1 MIKTLAKNIKGYTLV
16 SILTPLFIILE
27 VILEAFIVYITKDLI
42 NLMNPENGEAIK
54 DLAPIIPIAI
64 QLVVM
69 AFLSLC
75 CGVANGITGARASAG
90 FAANLRKNV
99 FHNIQDFS
107 FENIDNFQ
115 TSSLITRL
123 TTDVTSCQDAFITL
137 IRMLFRAPVM
147 FVVSLIM
154 CTTIKIELTSIL
166 FII

>member
-99 FHNIQDFS
+99 FH
-107 FENIDNFQ
+107 
-115 TSSLITRL
+115 SSIFFFT
-123 TTDVTSCQDAFITL
+123 
-137 IRMLFRAPVM
+137 
-147 FVVSLIM
+147 
-154 CTTIKIELTSIL
+154 K
-166 FII
+166 